1 MNVIGPVLVL
11 SKNDK
16 FNSIHKSPNVGLP
29 AVRAFIYVIE
39 KCSLILQ
46 LLYIEKNFIYI
57 F

>member
-39 KCSLILQ
+39 KCNIMLQ
-46 LLYIEKNFIYI
+46 PPV
-57 F
+57 